1 MLYISSVTFGGGF
14 VIVNF
19 IKKTF
24 VEKMH
29 WITEDE
35 MLDMIALA
43 QSSPGAIAVNTAI
56 LMGWNI
62 AGFWGMVAAV
72 LGIILPPMTIITVI
86 SFFYEA
92 FIANKYIA
100 LMLKGMQAGVA
111 ALILDVAFDLTGKL
125 AKRQRP
131 LYVILMALAFILVFL
146 AKVNVV
152 LIILPAALI
161 GFLVSLVDRKRV
173 MLP

>member
-1 MLYISSVTFGGGF
+1 S
-14 VIVNF
+14 
-19 IKKTF
+19 
-24 VEKMH
+24 
-29 WITEDE
+29 
-35 MLDMIALA
+35 LDTIALA
-43 QSSPGAIAVNTAI
+43 QSSPGAIAVNPAR
-56 LMGWNI
+56 LMGLNI

-131 LYVILMALAFILVFL
+131 IYVILMALAFILVFL

-161 GFLVSLVDRKRV
+161 GFLVSLLDRKRV
-173 MLP
+173 LLP

>member
-86 SFFYEA
+86 SFFYE
-92 FIANKYIA
+92 
-100 LMLKGMQAGVA
+100 LSS
-111 ALILDVAFDLTGKL
+111 LIN
-125 AKRQRP
+125 
-131 LYVILMALAFILVFL
+131 ILHSCSKAC
-146 AKVNVV
+146 KQ
-152 LIILPAALI
+152 
-161 GFLVSLVDRKRV
+161 VSPRSSWTWLST
-173 MLP
+173 

>member
-24 VEKMH
+24 VEKMK

-131 LYVILMALAFILVFL
+131 IYVILMALAFILVFL

-161 GFLVSLVDRKRV
+161 GFLVSLLDRKRV
-173 MLP
+173 LLP

>member
-1 MLYISSVTFGGGF
+1 
-14 VIVNF
+14 
-19 IKKTF
+19 
-24 VEKMH
+24 
-29 WITEDE
+29 
-35 MLDMIALA
+35 
-43 QSSPGAIAVNTAI
+43 
-56 LMGWNI
+56 
-62 AGFWGMVAAV
+62 
-72 LGIILPPMTIITVI
+72 
-86 SFFYEA
+86 
-92 FIANKYIA
+92 
-100 LMLKGMQAGVA
+100 MLKGMQAGVA